1 MSPPLTREFPLA
13 LGPVFPLAVSRTGR
27 SHPGQEAAMT
37 ARASAVG
44 YIAYLTGP
52 PDTGAIADHLSLPT
66 TLVFV
71 VGLACVG
78 IAVTRTGDLLL
89 GSS

>member
-1 MSPPLTREFPLA
+1 
-13 LGPVFPLAVSRTGR
+13 
-27 SHPGQEAAMT
+27 MT

-52 PDTGAIADHLSLPT
+52 PDIGAMADHLSLPT